1 MEKREIAVVGGGL
14 AGKAMAI
21 ALAQSGFD
29 TVLIAPSGKSDTR
42 TTALIGSSMAFLERI
57 GLEANV
63 SAKAEPLAV
72 MRLIDDTGRLLRA
85 PSIEFR
91 ATEIDLPAFGYNI
104 KNRDL
109 AEILDEAAGKEGNLE
124 RRDASATAFETDR
137 DGAVVRLSDGEEIG
151 VSLVIAADG
160 RKSAM
165 REAAGIKTRTWRY
178 PQTALVLNI
187 SHAVSH
193 NSVSTEFH
201 TRTGPFT
208 QVPMPGRNSAI
219 VWVEKPDLAELYVDL
234 KHEKLERIIEDKM
247 HSILGKVTIESEISA
262 FPLSSATVERL
273 TDERLALIGEAA
285 HVFPP
290 IGAQG
295 LNLGL
300 RDCSVLLDCLEES
313 RDDPGRRSTLLRFE
327 AKRRGD
333 VSSRTAGVDALNRS
347 LLTDFLPIQLGRSV
361 GLTAMAASS
370 QLRRFAMREG
380 VSPGAGFFGLP
391 KTLSEWARRKQS
403 FGNEI

>member
-1 MEKREIAVVGGGL
+1 MEKRDIAVVGGGL
-14 AGKAMAI
+14 AGTAMAI
-21 ALAQSGFD
+21 ALAQAGFD
-29 TVLIAPSGKSDTR
+29 TVLIAPTGKPDTR
-42 TTALIGSSMAFLERI
+42 TTALIGSSMAFLERL
-57 GLEANV
+57 GLEAAV
-63 SAKAEPLAV
+63 SEKSEPLAV
-72 MRLIDDTGRLLRA
+72 MRLVDDTGRLFRA
-85 PSIEFR
+85 PTVEFKSSEIE
-91 ATEIDLPAFGYNI
+91 LPAFGYNI
-104 KNRDL
+104 LNRDM
-109 AEILDEAAGKEGNLE
+109 AEILDKAADGERHLE
-124 RRDASATAFETDR
+124 RRDASAVGFEAGEDDAT
-137 DGAVVRLSDGEEIG
+137 VRLSTGDEIRVG
-151 VSLVIAADG
+151 LVIAADG

-165 REAAGIKTRTWRY
+165 REAAGIKARSWRY
-178 PQTALVLNI
+178 PQTALVLNV
-187 SHAVSH
+187 SHAVAHGSI
-193 NSVSTEFH
+193 STEFH

-234 KHEKLERIIEDKM
+234 KPEKLERVIEEKM
-247 HSILGKVTIESEISA
+247 HSILGKVSLESAISA
-262 FPLSSATVERL
+262 FPLSSATVDRL
-273 TDERLALIGEAA
+273 TDVRLALVGEAA

-347 LLTDFLPIQLGRSV
+347 LLTGFLPVQLGRSA

-370 QLRRFAMREG
+370 PLRRFAMREG
-380 VSPGAGFFGLP
+380 VSPGAGLFGLP
-391 KTLSEWARRKQS
+391 RRLKDWARRQQS
-403 FGNEI
+403 FGDEI

>member
-1 MEKREIAVVGGGL
+1 MEKRDIAVVGGGL
-14 AGKAMAI
+14 AGTAMAI

-29 TVLIAPSGKSDTR
+29 TILIAPSGRPDAR

-57 GLEANV
+57 GLEAV
-63 SAKAEPLAV
+63 VGEKSEPLAV
-72 MRLIDDTGRLLRA
+72 MRLIDDTGRLFRA
-85 PSIEFR
+85 PNVEFR
-91 ATEIDLPAFGYNI
+91 ASEIDLPAFGYNI
-104 KNRDL
+104 RNSDL
-109 AEILDEAAGKEGNLE
+109 AEILDNAAENEKNLE
-124 RRDASATAFETDR
+124 RRDASANGFEADR
-137 DGAVVRLSDGEEIG
+137 DGAKVSLSDGSEIG
-151 VSLVIAADG
+151 ACLVIAADG
-160 RKSAM
+160 RRSAM
-165 REAAGIKTRTWRY
+165 REAAGIKTRSWRY
-178 PQTALVLNI
+178 PQTALVMNV
-187 SHAVSH
+187 SHAAQHS
-193 NSVSTEFH
+193 SVSTEFH
-201 TRTGPFT
+201 TPTGPFT

-219 VWVEKPDLAELYVDL
+219 VWVERPDLAELYVDL
-234 KHEKLERIIEDKM
+234 KREKLERIIEEKM
-247 HSILGKVTIESEISA
+247 HSILGKVSLESEISA
-262 FPLSSATVERL
+262 FPLSSATVDRL
-273 TDERLALIGEAA
+273 TDERLALVGEAA

-347 LLTDFLPIQLGRSV
+347 LLTGFLPIQLGRSI

-370 QLRRFAMREG
+370 PLRRFAMREG

-391 KTLSEWARRKQS
+391 KPLKEWARRQQT
-403 FGNEI
+403 FGDEI